1 MLRKEDF
8 ESNME
13 TEDKIPGAQPENPA
27 QSQRFGDFIVKYM
40 QNVQDTMELFPGTS
54 FQAINEIFGVLY
66 VPLESMGELE
76 VTGTSYNSIPKC
88 YTYMDMEAAGASGIT
103 RLHDH
108 PYLKLRG
115 KGTAVAVID
124 SGIDYQNDVFQ
135 NAGGSRIAYLW
146 DQSLEDEAG
155 MDEEQ
160 DQSVWKLESENGD
173 VGNLLEEVGDIE
185 DADDIEDTEVP
196 YGKLFRKKDIDRAL
210 KSKNPFSIV
219 PSRDTNGHGTAL
231 AGIAAGNIVPGENFT
246 GAAPEA
252 TLIIIKVKPAKQYLR
267 NFYLYPPDAEVFQ
280 ENDVMMAI
288 AFAISWAKK
297 LEMPLSICLGIGSS
311 QGAHLGTNALSQY
324 VDYVANFSQVS
335 VSVAAGNEGNTRNH
349 STGSFSQGREQI
361 VTELRVAERE
371 QGFTMEFWGEPPEI
385 YGLSIQSPTGEIL
398 EVSSSIGSRTQE
410 LSFVFVETKVYVNY
424 ILIERQTG
432 YSLVYIRFFHPAS
445 GIWKIFT
452 QGKNR
457 QNVQFHMWLPVE
469 GLISQDTYFL
479 EPSPYTTVTAP
490 GDARNSIT
498 ATAYQ
503 HRDGSIYIAA
513 GRGYTPDGMV
523 TPHLAAPG
531 VSVKVPLVRGG
542 FGNRSGTSISAAQMS
557 GIAALLFEWA
567 IIRDNQPFFTG
578 SSVKYYLQRGARRE
592 ENIQYPNPEWGYGKV
607 DLYHTFELLT

>member
-1 MLRKEDF
+1 MFGREDF
-8 ESNME
+8 EFDMK
-13 TEDKIPGAQPENPA
+13 TEENEIPGVQPENPA
-27 QSQRFGDFIVKYM
+27 QSEHFGDFIVKYM
-40 QNVQDTMELFPGTS
+40 QNVENTMELFPGTT
-54 FQAINEIFGVLY
+54 FQAVNEIFGILY
-66 VPLESMGELE
+66 VPLENTGELE
-76 VTGTSYNSIPKC
+76 ITGTSYNSIPKC

-124 SGIDYQNDVFQ
+124 SGIDDQNEVFQ

-146 DQSLEDEAG
+146 DQSLE
-155 MDEEQ
+155 EES
-160 DQSVWKLESENGD
+160 DMGAAK
-173 VGNLLEEVGDIE
+173 
-185 DADDIEDTEVP
+185 VP
-196 YGKLFRKKDIDRAL
+196 YGRLFRKRDIDLAL
-210 KSKNPFSIV
+210 DSENPFSIV

-231 AGIAAGNIVPGENFT
+231 AGIAAGNMVQGENFT

-267 NFYLYPPDAEVFQ
+267 NFYLYPPEAEVFQ
-280 ENDVMMAI
+280 EDDVMMAI
-288 AFAISWAKK
+288 AFAIRLAKE
-297 LEMPLSICLGIGSS
+297 LGVPLSICVGIGSS

-349 STGSFSQGREQI
+349 STGIFSQEREKI

-385 YGLSIQSPTGEIL
+385 YELSIQSPTGEIL

-452 QGKNR
+452 QGKNK

-469 GLISQDTYFL
+469 GLILQDTYFL

-513 GRGYTPDGMV
+513 GRGYTPNGMV

-531 VSVKVPLVRGG
+531 VNVKVPLVRGG
-542 FGNRSGTSISAAQMS
+542 FGIRSGTSISAAQTA

-567 IIRDNQPFFTG
+567 IIRNNQPFFTG

-592 ENIQYPNPEWGYGKV
+592 ENMQYPNPEWGYGRV

>member
-8 ESNME
+8 EPNMK
-13 TEDKIPGAQPENPA
+13 TEDKIPGAQSENPA

-40 QNVQDTMELFPGTS
+40 QNVKDTMELFPGTS

-124 SGIDYQNDVFQ
+124 SGIDYQNAVFR

-146 DQSLEDEAG
+146 DQSLEDGTDIAG
-155 MDEEQ
+155 
-160 DQSVWKLESENGD
+160 
-173 VGNLLEEVGDIE
+173 
-185 DADDIEDTEVP
+185 TEVP
-196 YGKLFRKKDIDRAL
+196 YGRLFRKNDIDQAL
-210 KSKNPFSIV
+210 AFEDPFSVV

-231 AGIAAGNIVPGENFT
+231 AGIAAGNMVPGENFT

-288 AFAISWAKK
+288 AYAISWAKK

-349 STGSFSQGREQI
+349 STGIFSQGREQV

-432 YSLVYIRFFHPAS
+432 YSLVYIRFLHPAS

-452 QGKNR
+452 QARNR

-513 GRGYTPDGMV
+513 GRGYTPDGMI

-531 VSVKVPLVRGG
+531 VNVKVPLVRGG
-542 FGNRSGTSISAAQMS
+542 FGTRSGTSISAAQMS

-592 ENIQYPNPEWGYGKV
+592 ENMQYPNPEWGYGKV

>member
-1 MLRKEDF
+1 MRVLKEKHSGQEYGQPVFAYIYEKGEGRTAMFGREDF
-8 ESNME
+8 EFDMK
-13 TEDKIPGAQPENPA
+13 TEENEIPGVQPENPA
-27 QSQRFGDFIVKYM
+27 QSEHFGDFIVKYM
-40 QNVQDTMELFPGTS
+40 QNVENTMELFPGTT
-54 FQAINEIFGVLY
+54 FQAVNEIFGILY
-66 VPLESMGELE
+66 VPLENTGELE
-76 VTGTSYNSIPKC
+76 ITGTSYNSIPKC

-124 SGIDYQNDVFQ
+124 SGIDYQNEVFR

-146 DQSLEDEAG
+146 DQSLE
-155 MDEEQ
+155 EES
-160 DQSVWKLESENGD
+160 DMGAAK
-173 VGNLLEEVGDIE
+173 
-185 DADDIEDTEVP
+185 VP
-196 YGKLFRKKDIDRAL
+196 YGRLFRKRDIDLAL
-210 KSKNPFSIV
+210 DSENPFSIV

-231 AGIAAGNIVPGENFT
+231 AGIAAGNMVQGENFT

-267 NFYLYPPDAEVFQ
+267 NFYLYPPEAEVFQ
-280 ENDVMMAI
+280 EDDVMMAI
-288 AFAISWAKK
+288 AFAIRLAKE
-297 LEMPLSICLGIGSS
+297 LGVPLSICVGIGSS

-349 STGSFSQGREQI
+349 STGIFSQEREKI

-385 YGLSIQSPTGEIL
+385 YELSIQSPTGEIL

-452 QGKNR
+452 QGKNK

-513 GRGYTPDGMV
+513 GRGYTPNGMV

-531 VSVKVPLVRGG
+531 VNVKVPLVRGG
-542 FGNRSGTSISAAQMS
+542 FGTRSGTSISAAQTA

-592 ENIQYPNPEWGYGKV
+592 ENMQYPNPEWGYGRV

>member
-8 ESNME
+8 EPNMK
-13 TEDKIPGAQPENPA
+13 TEDKIPGAQSENPA

-40 QNVQDTMELFPGTS
+40 QNVKDTMELFPGTS

-124 SGIDYQNDVFQ
+124 SGIDYQNAVFR

-146 DQSLEDEAG
+146 DQSLEDGTDIAG
-155 MDEEQ
+155 
-160 DQSVWKLESENGD
+160 
-173 VGNLLEEVGDIE
+173 
-185 DADDIEDTEVP
+185 TEVP
-196 YGKLFRKKDIDRAL
+196 YGRLFRKNDIDQAL
-210 KSKNPFSIV
+210 AFEDPFSVV

-231 AGIAAGNIVPGENFT
+231 AGIAAGNMVPGENFT

-288 AFAISWAKK
+288 AYAISWAKK

-349 STGSFSQGREQI
+349 STGIFSQGREQI

-452 QGKNR
+452 QARNR

-513 GRGYTPDGMV
+513 GRGYTPDGMI

-531 VSVKVPLVRGG
+531 VNVKVPLVRGG
-542 FGNRSGTSISAAQMS
+542 FGTRSGTSISAAQMS

-592 ENIQYPNPEWGYGKV
+592 ENMQYPNPEWGYGKV

>member
-1 MLRKEDF
+1 MFGREDF
-8 ESNME
+8 EFDMK
-13 TEDKIPGAQPENPA
+13 TEENEIPGVQPENPA
-27 QSQRFGDFIVKYM
+27 QSEHFGDFIVKYM
-40 QNVQDTMELFPGTS
+40 QNVENTMELFPGTI
-54 FQAINEIFGVLY
+54 FQAVNEIFGILY
-66 VPLESMGELE
+66 VPLENTGELE
-76 VTGTSYNSIPKC
+76 ITGTSYNSIPKC

-124 SGIDYQNDVFQ
+124 SGIDYQNEVFR

-146 DQSLEDEAG
+146 DQSLEDEA
-155 MDEEQ
+155 
-160 DQSVWKLESENGD
+160 
-173 VGNLLEEVGDIE
+173 
-185 DADDIEDTEVP
+185 DTGSAKVP
-196 YGKLFRKKDIDRAL
+196 YGRLFRKKDIDLAL
-210 KSKNPFSIV
+210 DSENPFSIV

-231 AGIAAGNIVPGENFT
+231 AGIAAGNMVQGENFT

-267 NFYLYPPDAEVFQ
+267 NFYLYPPEAEVFQ
-280 ENDVMMAI
+280 EDDVMMAI
-288 AFAISWAKK
+288 AFAIRQAKE
-297 LEMPLSICLGIGSS
+297 LGVPLSICVGIGSS

-349 STGSFSQGREQI
+349 STGIFSQEREKI

-385 YGLSIQSPTGEIL
+385 YELSIQSPTGEIL
-398 EVSSSIGSRTQE
+398 EVSSSIGARTQE

-452 QGKNR
+452 QGKNK

-498 ATAYQ
+498 STAYQ

-531 VSVKVPLVRGG
+531 VNVKVPLVRGG
-542 FGNRSGTSISAAQMS
+542 FGTRSGTSISAAQTA

-592 ENIQYPNPEWGYGKV
+592 ENMQYPNPEWGYGRV

>member
-8 ESNME
+8 EPNMK
-13 TEDKIPGAQPENPA
+13 TEDKIPGAQSENPA

-40 QNVQDTMELFPGTS
+40 QNVKDTMELFSGTS

-124 SGIDYQNDVFQ
+124 SGIDYQNAVFR

-146 DQSLEDEAG
+146 DQSLEDGTDIAG
-155 MDEEQ
+155 
-160 DQSVWKLESENGD
+160 
-173 VGNLLEEVGDIE
+173 
-185 DADDIEDTEVP
+185 TEVP
-196 YGKLFRKKDIDRAL
+196 YGRLFRKNDIDQAL
-210 KSKNPFSIV
+210 AFEDPFSVV

-231 AGIAAGNIVPGENFT
+231 AGIAAGNMVPGENFT

-288 AFAISWAKK
+288 AYAISWAKK

-349 STGSFSQGREQI
+349 STGIFSQGREQI

-371 QGFTMEFWGEPPEI
+371 QGFTIEFWGEPPEI
-385 YGLSIQSPTGEIL
+385 YELSIQSPTGEIL

-452 QGKNR
+452 QARNQ
-457 QNVQFHMWLPVE
+457 QNVQFHIWLPVE

-513 GRGYTPDGMV
+513 GRGYTPDGMI

-531 VSVKVPLVRGG
+531 VNVKVPLVRGD
-542 FGNRSGTSISAAQMS
+542 FGTRSGTSISAAQTA

-592 ENIQYPNPEWGYGKV
+592 ENMQYPNPEWGYGKV

>member
-8 ESNME
+8 EPNMK
-13 TEDKIPGAQPENPA
+13 TEDKIPGAQTENPA

-40 QNVQDTMELFPGTS
+40 QNVQDTMELFPGAS
-54 FQAINEIFGVLY
+54 FRAINEIFGVLY
-66 VPLESMGELE
+66 VPLESMGEIE

-124 SGIDYQNDVFQ
+124 SGIDYQNAVFR

-146 DQSLEDEAG
+146 DQSLEDGTDIAG
-155 MDEEQ
+155 
-160 DQSVWKLESENGD
+160 
-173 VGNLLEEVGDIE
+173 
-185 DADDIEDTEVP
+185 TEVP
-196 YGKLFRKKDIDRAL
+196 YGRLFRKNDIDQAL
-210 KSKNPFSIV
+210 AFEDPFSVV

-231 AGIAAGNIVPGENFT
+231 AGIAAGNMVPGENFT

-288 AFAISWAKK
+288 AYAISWAKK

-349 STGSFSQGREQI
+349 STGIFSQGREQI

-371 QGFTMEFWGEPPEI
+371 QGFTIEFWGEPPEI
-385 YGLSIQSPTGEIL
+385 YELSIQSPTGEIL

-452 QGKNR
+452 QARNQ
-457 QNVQFHMWLPVE
+457 QNVQFHIWLPVE

-513 GRGYTPDGMV
+513 GRGYTPDGMI

-531 VSVKVPLVRGG
+531 VNVKVPLVRGD
-542 FGNRSGTSISAAQMS
+542 FGTRSGTSISAAQTA

-592 ENIQYPNPEWGYGKV
+592 ENMQYPNPEWGYGKV